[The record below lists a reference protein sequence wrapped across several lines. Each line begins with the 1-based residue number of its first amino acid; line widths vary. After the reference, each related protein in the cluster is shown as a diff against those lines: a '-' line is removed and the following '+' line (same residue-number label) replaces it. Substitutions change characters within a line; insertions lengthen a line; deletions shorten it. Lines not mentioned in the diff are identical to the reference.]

1 MTKAETLLLER
12 SWLKSRSLILDK
24 NISRLVA
31 WVEGVGDEE
40 SPEIQAQN
48 DIYFEQWY
56 SETEAINV
64 RLAEIKT
71 QLAEERTK

>member
-1 MTKAETLLLER
+1 MTKAETLLVER
-12 SWLKSRSLILDK
+12 RWLKSCLLVLDK
-24 NISRLVA
+24 KISRLVA

-48 DIYFEQWY
+48 DIYFDEWY
-56 SETEAINV
+56 SEIDFINS

-71 QLAEERTK
+71 ELEKERTK